1 MTCSELRPGYDQ
13 KSWSKVKRLK
23 MQHVTVETFASGGRG
38 HREQGVE
45 PDQADED
52 LLLELTKEIRMVN
65 NLTDIKE
72 FVLLGFQGSAQLR
85 ILLFCLLLVIF
96 CVTICGNLLII
107 TLVST
112 SKNLHTPMYFF
123 ISQLS
128 ISDILLISDIAPNIL
143 HVLLNN
149 GGTIN
154 FISCMTQIYFFS
166 ATESFECLL
175 LTVMSYDRYV
185 AICNPLR
192 YPSIMTSG
200 NCMILS
206 ISSWLLSFFA
216 SLIFIIIIS
225 RLKFCGPNV
234 IDHLFCDLV
243 PLQDIACSDTFPIK
257 LQWYL
262 LSIPL
267 LIIPIIIIVVSYVKI
282 IRAILQ
288 ISANVSRQK
297 AFSTCSSHLTVVSIF
312 YTTLFSVYILPT
324 SGQTS
329 DINKITSLLYT
340 VFTPLIN
347 PIIYSFRNKDIKEPD
362 QADGDLLL
370 ELVIYYFLLQDGK

>member
-1 MTCSELRPGYDQ
+1 M
-13 KSWSKVKRLK
+13 
-23 MQHVTVETFASGGRG
+23 
-38 HREQGVE
+38 
-45 PDQADED
+45 
-52 LLLELTKEIRMVN
+52 EISDVN

-72 FVLLGFQGSAQLR
+72 FVLLGFQGSSQLR
-85 ILLFCLLLVIF
+85 IILFCLLLVIF
-96 CVTICGNLLII
+96 WVTICGNLLII

-143 HVLLNN
+143 YVLMNN
-149 GGTIN
+149 GGTIA
-154 FISCMTQIYFFS
+154 FIGCMTQIYFFS

-192 YPSIMTSG
+192 YSSIMTND

-206 ISSWLLSFFA
+206 ITSWLLSFFA
-216 SLIFIIIIS
+216 SLIYIIIIS

-257 LQWYL
+257 LQMYL

-267 LIIPIIIIVVSYVKI
+267 LIIPSIIIVVSYVQI
-282 IRAILQ
+282 VRAILQ
-288 ISANVSRQK
+288 ISSNVSRQK

-324 SGQTS
+324 SEQAS
-329 DINKITSLLYT
+329 AINKITSLLYT

-347 PIIYSFRNKDIKEPD
+347 PIIYSFRNKEIKDSLRLPKCFFKW
-362 QADGDLLL
+362 QARL
-370 ELVIYYFLLQDGK
+370 